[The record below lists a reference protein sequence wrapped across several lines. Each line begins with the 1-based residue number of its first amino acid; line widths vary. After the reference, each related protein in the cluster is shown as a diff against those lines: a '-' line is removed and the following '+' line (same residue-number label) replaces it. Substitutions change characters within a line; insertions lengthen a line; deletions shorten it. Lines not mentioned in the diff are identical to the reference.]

1 MRHNKKYKK
10 RRDSVSKEGNT
21 GAKIHCAVCG
31 RTFDAAADKCPNCS
45 APASLS
51 QPVSEPREEKREPVF
66 VCTICGHVHE
76 GRTAPDRCENCGVGG
91 ELIEE
96 RRPAL
101 TRTWVCTVCGLKIKS
116 ENAPEKC
123 PKCESPAELFKA
135 QKDGIARMRCSICG
149 FEIEGDTAPDRCENC
164 GVDGD
169 MFEPVKN

>member
-1 MRHNKKYKK
+1 M
-10 RRDSVSKEGNT
+10 SKEGNT

-76 GRTAPDRCENCGVGG
+76 GKAAPDRCENCGVGG

-123 PKCESPAELFKA
+123 PKCESPAAALKSRA
-135 QKDGIARMRCSICG
+135 TQRPTAAKTAALTGTCSS
-149 FEIEGDTAPDRCENC
+149 P
-164 GVDGD
+164 
-169 MFEPVKN
+169 

>member
-1 MRHNKKYKK
+1 MIHEEREMQVMNMGQYAHGNQPIQHMIYLYDWSNQPRKAQYWAREVMNRLYK
-10 RRDSVSKEGNT
+10 
-21 GAKIHCAVCG
+21 A
-31 RTFDAAADKCPNCS
+31 
-45 APASLS
+45 
-51 QPVSEPREEKREPVF
+51 
-66 VCTICGHVHE
+66 
-76 GRTAPDRCENCGVGG
+76 APDRCENCGVGG

>member
-1 MRHNKKYKK
+1 M
-10 RRDSVSKEGNT
+10 SKEGNT

-76 GRTAPDRCENCGVGG
+76 GKAAPDRCENCGVGG

-123 PKCESPAELFKA
+123 PKC
-135 QKDGIARMRCSICG
+135 
-149 FEIEGDTAPDRCENC
+149 
-164 GVDGD
+164 
-169 MFEPVKN
+169 

>member
-1 MRHNKKYKK
+1 MPELLGSGVAFTARL
-10 RRDSVSKEGNT
+10 
-21 GAKIHCAVCG
+21 GAKG
-31 RTFDAAADKCPNCS
+31 R
-45 APASLS
+45 
-51 QPVSEPREEKREPVF
+51 EKRAY
-66 VCTICGHVHE
+66 IRLHDM
-76 GRTAPDRCENCGVGG
+76 RTCPRGKAAPDRCENCGVGG

-149 FEIEGDTAPDRCENC
+149 FEIEATQRPTAAKTVALTGICSSP
-164 GVDGD
+164 
-169 MFEPVKN
+169 

>member
-1 MRHNKKYKK
+1 M
-10 RRDSVSKEGNT
+10 SKEGNT

-76 GRTAPDRCENCGVGG
+76 GKAAPDRCENCGVGG
-91 ELIEE
+91 E
-96 RRPAL
+96 
-101 TRTWVCTVCGLKIKS
+101 
-116 ENAPEKC
+116 PEKC

>member
-1 MRHNKKYKK
+1 M
-10 RRDSVSKEGNT
+10 SKEGNT

-66 VCTICGHVHE
+66 VCT
-76 GRTAPDRCENCGVGG
+76 
-91 ELIEE
+91 
-96 RRPAL
+96 
-101 TRTWVCTVCGLKIKS
+101 VCGLKIKS
-116 ENAPEKC
+116 ESAPEKC

>member
-1 MRHNKKYKK
+1 M
-10 RRDSVSKEGNT
+10 SKEGNT

-76 GRTAPDRCENCGVGG
+76 GKAAPDRCENCGVGG

-101 TRTWVCTVCGLKIKS
+101 TRTWVCTVCGLKIRAKMRPRSVRSASRPPSCSRLRRTASRVCAARYAALKS
-116 ENAPEKC
+116 RATQRPTAAKTAALTGTC
-123 PKCESPAELFKA
+123 SSP
-135 QKDGIARMRCSICG
+135 
-149 FEIEGDTAPDRCENC
+149 
-164 GVDGD
+164 
-169 MFEPVKN
+169 